1 MVGVF
6 PSVESFARLTICYL
20 IEYAEDWG
28 TERSYIREDKIL
40 GSMGQVYELMAQAAN

>member
-20 IEYAEDWG
+20 VEHSEDWG

-40 GSMGQVYELMAQAAN
+40 GSLERVHELMTQAAN